1 LTTGK
6 RRSEHAP
13 TVALSST
20 YFEESSRELD
30 ESTRN
35 SDLPFFDLSVIIAA
49 TNNFSVANK
58 LGEGGFG
65 SVYKVLLSLKDFKKF
80 A

>member
-6 RRSEHAP
+6 RRSKHAP
-13 TVALSST
+13 TVASSST
-20 YFEESSRELD
+20 YFEESRELD
-30 ESTRN
+30 ENTRN
-35 SDLPFFDLSVIIAA
+35 SDLPFFDLRVIVAA
-49 TNNFSVANK
+49 TDNFSVANK

-65 SVYKVLLSLKDFKKF
+65 SVYKVLLSLKDFQKF

>member
-1 LTTGK
+1 MTTGK
-6 RRSEHAP
+6 RRSKYTP
-13 TVALSST
+13 TVATSST

-30 ESTRN
+30 KSTRN
-35 SDLPFFDLSVIIAA
+35 SDLSFFDLSVIVAA
-49 TNNFSVANK
+49 TDNFSVANK

-65 SVYKVLLSLKDFKKF
+65 SVYKVLLSLKDFQKF